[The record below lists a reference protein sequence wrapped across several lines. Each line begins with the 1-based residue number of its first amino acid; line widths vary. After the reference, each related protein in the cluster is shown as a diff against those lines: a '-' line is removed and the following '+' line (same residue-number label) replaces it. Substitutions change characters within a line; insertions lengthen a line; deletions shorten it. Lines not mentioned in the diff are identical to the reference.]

1 MLTYIAGDDWDI
13 FMFISIA
20 MPFLQYYFDVN
31 VTLNISLMGMFFFQ
45 IDCKEIYRYMELS
58 KIYEIKW
65 L

>member
-31 VTLNISLMGMFFFQ
+31 VTLKISLMGMCFFSKLTVKKY
-45 IDCKEIYRYMELS
+45 IDTWNYRRYM
-58 KIYEIKW
+58 K
-65 L
+65 